1 MIGPPDQQDAPPPTP
16 AEIREQVRII
26 CGSQLRGAKKRRAML
41 LYILEAT
48 LDGNAATERS
58 IAIEV
63 YGKIPQVFDPPAT
76 PSSER
81 VEISATRK
89 ALADFYQANAAA
101 PVEVS
106 IIGGYRI
113 LCRHTPHY
121 LNTRRDSMGRSE
133 IKSPG
138 ASKLATGSG
147 MGGDRFVTLA
157 LLVVVPPFGLAFFV
171 VAAVF
176 QMLRKR

>member
-63 YGKIPQVFDPPAT
+63 YGKIPQVFDPACDT
-76 PSSER
+76 IVR
-81 VEISATRK
+81 AEISATRK

-106 IIGGYRI
+106 IISGYRI

-133 IKSPG
+133 IKSPEQANWLRDLEWVG
-138 ASKLATGSG
+138 IG
-147 MGGDRFVTLA
+147 FVTLA